1 MANLAELPTHE
12 LVELV
17 KRAPSRE
24 RSVGAP
30 TRYRPE
36 VAELTR
42 RYVRM
47 GATVNM
53 IAAHLGVGRATF
65 LEWARVHPDLDAA
78 LNSERLAADE
88 QVASALFNKA
98 VGFKRKAVKAMQ
110 HNGQVVLAEYEE
122 HVAPDTAAAFIWLKN
137 RQPELWKDRH
147 EVTGADGK
155 PIEVSLS
162 WVNGRRV
169 VDAEDISPRE
179 PVQPASNQ
187 FDPLL
192 EDLVTPRDADV

>member
-1 MANLAELPTHE
+1 MENLEHLPTTALIE
-12 LVELV
+12 RV
-17 KRAPSRE
+17 KSAPTRE

-47 GATVNM
+47 GASAKM
-53 IAAHLGVGRATF
+53 IAAHLGVSMAAF
-65 LEWARVHPDLDAA
+65 MEWTKVYPEINSA

-122 HVAPDTAAAFIWLKN
+122 QVAPDTAAAFIWLKN

-179 PVQPASNQ
+179 PVQTASNLE
-187 FDPLL
+187 DPLL
-192 EDLVTPRDADV
+192 EDLMTARDSST

>member
-1 MANLAELPTHE
+1 
-12 LVELV
+12 
-17 KRAPSRE
+17 
-24 RSVGAP
+24 
-30 TRYRPE
+30 
-36 VAELTR
+36 
-42 RYVRM
+42 
-47 GATVNM
+47 M
-53 IAAHLGVGRATF
+53 IAAHLGVSMAAF
-65 LEWARVHPDLDAA
+65 MEWTKVYPELNSA

-122 HVAPDTAAAFIWLKN
+122 QVAPDTAAAFIWLKN

-179 PVQPASNQ
+179 PVQTASNLE
-187 FDPLL
+187 DPLL
-192 EDLVTPRDADV
+192 EDLMTARDSST